1 LRLETLSTRRPIIQR
16 AFRMTP
22 LLLALWWVLS
32 DGAPSGWIFGLLA
45 VAVAA
50 GAVLSTAPLSTAAP
64 QDTWRW
70 AAFPAFAWYFVGRS
84 LLAGLDVARRTLSPS
99 LPLSPAIVRVAT
111 ELPTERARVFLMATL
126 CLLPGS
132 LGVDLDEHIMTLHIL
147 DAPDNIEEDVRT
159 AERFIGPLF
168 APRPAGP
175 AQ

>member
-1 LRLETLSTRRPIIQR
+1 MRLETLLIRRPIIQR

-45 VAVAA
+45 VAIAV
-50 GAVLSTAPLSTAAP
+50 GAVLATTPLSTADP
-64 QDTWRW
+64 QATLRW
-70 AAFPAFAWYFVGRS
+70 TALPAFAWFFVGRS

-99 LPLSPAIVRVAT
+99 LPLAPAIVRVAT
-111 ELPTERARVFLMATL
+111 ELPTGRARVFLMATL

-132 LGVDLDEHIMTLHIL
+132 LGVDLDENIITLHVL
-147 DAPDNIEEDVRT
+147 DARDDFEGDVRT

-168 APRPAGP
+168 APRISGP
-175 AQ
+175 AR